1 MANQKEVTFFKIIL
15 FILFLPLL
23 YLWYFLAWPA
33 GYFYAKYRSTKQLT
47 DKLEQG
53 GKEWFII
60 VLLIILWILFSWL
73 IAIFFLCY
81 TLVGYLKARQ
91 SLDNMIKGLF
101 GLAWIIN
108 FFEKIISDK
117 IK

>member
-1 MANQKEVTFFKIIL
+1 MPNQKEVTFFKIIL

-23 YLWYFLAWPA
+23 YVWYFLSWPA
-33 GYFYAKYRSTKQLT
+33 GYFYAKYRSAKQLT

-53 GKEWFII
+53 PYEWFII
-60 VLLIILWILFSWL
+60 ILLLILWILLSWL
-73 IAIFFLCY
+73 ITIFFICY
-81 TLVGYLKARQ
+81 TFVGYLKAHQ
-91 SLDNMIKGLF
+91 SLDNMVKGLF

-108 FFEKIISDK
+108 FFEKIISVK